1 MNNSLNTMS
10 VAEVE
15 STASTVEPTKKVDG
29 AAGQTRQP
37 EYQSPVVEI
46 PMSGQRIHRTS
57 PKLEAAAGQ
66 KARRADGY
74 CRVIILRGQLVYTS
88 PCSGGPFPARIHL
101 SVAGNDLESAAGPG
115 SMMRLSGAIPATACT
130 GEWVRRRGK
139 GRRLI
144 WTVG

>member
-29 AAGQTRQP
+29 AAGQMRQP

-74 CRVIILRGQLVYTS
+74 CRVIILRGSWSTPPHAPVALFPQESTS
-88 PCSGGPFPARIHL
+88 LWPKTTSNQR
-101 SVAGNDLESAAGPG
+101 
-115 SMMRLSGAIPATACT
+115 
-130 GEWVRRRGK
+130 
-139 GRRLI
+139 
-144 WTVG
+144 